1 MLSRK
6 SASVWLFLCLVAVLH
21 AQTESRKDSIPGLGK
36 GKSPVIE
43 KPQRTDS
50 TSATRLGQNV
60 PGANAGNNR
69 ASAMGAAESPEKV
82 TYQLPPVSYFPQRLL
97 EDRSTTRFPF
107 ANDYSYSGIRILDAN
122 SWISGATEHT
132 TLPSFG
138 IIQQTALQYNRI
150 FNNKL
155 ILSGG
160 LSGKKLEMHEQQY
173 GDLKAN
179 LGLQWLISNRVT
191 MNASGNYS
199 MMRRD
204 GGMGSM
210 MGAFIPSEISGGRT
224 SAIMPLGQAQWGLDY
239 KMTDWLSISGGTY
252 VNQMDLFS
260 RKISDYGLNS
270 RMNLQ
275 VNDRL
280 NLRLYGSYSL
290 KGKQSFLNQS
300 PLYPQN
306 SYGGA
311 VEYRI
316 SDKFGLGAGVDRY
329 LNPFTGKWVTQPY
342 VYPIFY
348 NDKNE
353 KKSFQIQINGR

>member
-1 MLSRK
+1 M
-6 SASVWLFLCLVAVLH
+6 FLCLAVMLH
-21 AQTESRKDSIPGLGK
+21 AQSETKKDSIPVLGK
-36 GKSPVIE
+36 GKSSVVEGNKAVGGASVSESEQSVQQTNESNYGVSGPNLYE
-43 KPQRTDS
+43 
-50 TSATRLGQNV
+50 TSNKT
-60 PGANAGNNR
+60 
-69 ASAMGAAESPEKV
+69 
-82 TYQLPPVSYFPQRLL
+82 TYKLPPVGYFPKRLY
-97 EDRSTTRFPF
+97 EETATSRFPF
-107 ANDYSYSGIRILDAN
+107 ANDYSYSGIRLLDGN
-122 SWISGATEHT
+122 SWLSGATDRK
-132 TLPSFG
+132 TLPTFG

-150 FNNKL
+150 FNNRL
-155 ILSGG
+155 VLSTG
-160 LSGKKLEMHEQQY
+160 LSGKKMEMHERQY

-179 LGLQWLISNRVT
+179 LGLDWLISNRLT
-191 MNASGNYS
+191 MNISGNYS
-199 MMRRD
+199 IIRED

-210 MGAFIPSEISGGRT
+210 VGSFIPSEISGGRT

-252 VNQMDLFS
+252 FNRMDLYS
-260 RKISDYGLNS
+260 QHITDYGLNS

-280 NLRLYGSYSL
+280 NFKLHGAYSL
-290 KGKQSFLNQS
+290 RGKQMLMNQNS
-300 PLYPQN
+300 LYPEN

>member
-6 SASVWLFLCLVAVLH
+6 NTSVWVFLCLVVMLH

-36 GKSPVIE
+36 GKLPVIA
-43 KPQRTDS
+43 KPQRMDS
-50 TSATRLGQNV
+50 TSVVRPGQGV
-60 PGANAGNNR
+60 EGANAGN
-69 ASAMGAAESPEKV
+69 SLSLDTPESSHKV
-82 TYQLPPVSYFPQRLL
+82 TYQLPSINYFPKRLL
-97 EDRSTTRFPF
+97 EERTSTRFPF
-107 ANDYSYSGIRILDAN
+107 ANDYSYGGMPVLDAN
-122 SWISGATEHT
+122 SWLSGGTEHT
-132 TLPSFG
+132 TLPTFG
-138 IIQQTALQYNRI
+138 TIQQTALQYNRI
-150 FNNKL
+150 FNNRV

-160 LSGKKLEMHEQQY
+160 LAGKKLEMHEQQY

-179 LGLQWLISNRVT
+179 LGIDWLISNRLT
-191 MNASGNYS
+191 MNVSGNYS
-199 MMRRD
+199 LIRED

-239 KMTDWLSISGGTY
+239 KMTNWLSVYGGTY
-252 VNQMDLFS
+252 MSRMDLYS
-260 RKISDYGLNS
+260 QKINDYGLNS
-270 RMNLQ
+270 RVNLQ

-280 NLRLYGSYSL
+280 IFKLHGAYSL
-290 KGKQSFLNQS
+290 KGRQNLMNQN
-300 PLYPQN
+300 PLYPEN